1 MPSVTI
7 SFTNASG
14 VTYAPLTRTALGV
27 NGTLVANY
35 SIYTA
40 VKFKQA
46 IITFTFVNPS
56 NSINCSVTPI
66 FSISLLD
73 FKRNSLIAETLGN
86 NIECPEFTDKL
97 YQVNVSGNAYM

>member
-7 SFTNASG
+7 TFTDASG
-14 VTYAPLTRTALGV
+14 VTYAPLTRTAFEV

-35 SIYTA
+35 SICTA
-40 VKFKQA
+40 VEFKQA

-86 NIECPEFTDKL
+86 NIECPEFTHKI
-97 YQVNVSGNAYM
+97 YQVNVSENAYI